1 MKKLIVNFLLLP
13 IYLKLTIGISLT
25 LFIMSLTQPAFFIDR
40 QDDPNAYTN
49 SLILLL
55 MGWMSLLGGA
65 ILPFVIWLAN
75 PLYFISIIF
84 VIKRKSTGLYLSIGA
99 TLLSFI
105 FSLLDT
111 IMTSESGNS
120 SVITVRG
127 LGFKLWFASFIILT
141 VGLLFNRILENSKSQ

>member
-1 MKKLIVNFLLLP
+1 
-13 IYLKLTIGISLT
+13 
-25 LFIMSLTQPAFFIDR
+25 MSLTQPAFFIDR

-75 PLYFISIIF
+75 PLYIISIIF
-84 VIKRKSTGLYLSIGA
+84 AIKKKSTGLYLSIGA

>member
-1 MKKLIVNFLLLP
+1 MKKLIVNFLLQP

-25 LFIMSLTQPAFFIDR
+25 LFITSLTQPAFFIDR

-49 SLILLL
+49 SLILFL

-65 ILPFVIWLAN
+65 FVPFIIWLAN

-84 VIKRKSTGLYLSIGA
+84 AIKNKSIALYLSIGA

>member
-1 MKKLIVNFLLLP
+1 
-13 IYLKLTIGISLT
+13 
-25 LFIMSLTQPAFFIDR
+25 MSLTQPAFFIDR

-84 VIKRKSTGLYLSIGA
+84 VIKRKSEGLYLSIGA

-111 IMTSESGNS
+111 IMTSESGKS
-120 SVITVRG
+120 SLITGRG
-127 LGFKLWFASFIILT
+127 LGFKLWFASFIILAL
-141 VGLLFNRILENSKSQ
+141 GLLYAQIFKNSKTQ